1 MRTVVGCLFA
11 RYARRCVAVALASA
25 ASIVLVLQL
34 PVPPTR
40 ADDETAKPADTA
52 APRTAQAKISAT
64 IEFSLS
70 ALDRAIERRVPR
82 RLATF
87 DDRAARC
94 WHRRMLGREVDID
107 CVYSG
112 FVERTAAIS
121 LRAEHGRLVAAVPI
135 YGAVSGQG
143 LGRFARLL
151 HGAAEGQ
158 LMVYASARPRLR
170 PDWSVAL
177 DMSEGF
183 RWEAP
188 PVLRILGF
196 EINLS
201 RFVEPRVREQLARIE
216 ADAVAN
222 LRTLD
227 IRGKAETAW
236 RQAFT
241 PVKIFDSPEIWIQ
254 MTPQTVAFA
263 GLYAHGD
270 VLEGAVEMA
279 GLTETSIGAR
289 PPANAPTALPALGS
303 DITEP
308 GHFEVIL
315 PVDIAYDPI
324 RAKLQDAI
332 AAMDH
337 AGVGLR
343 DIKLQPSGDKL
354 QIGLNLAGPDADT
367 KDGQWVYLT
376 ATPRVDA
383 ASQTVQFPDIT
394 VTENSQP
401 ASSSSLAAAL
411 KDNAR
416 LQALQQQLQ
425 LGYKAALDQLIEAAN
440 TRLSRSLGNGFR
452 SEAHLASVGLA
463 NTELL
468 PQGLRLDFRVGGD
481 LKILYGS

>member
-1 MRTVVGCLFA
+1 MTRTGVYPFFGGSWRRFSFA
-11 RYARRCVAVALASA
+11 PALAA
-25 ASIVLVLQL
+25 LIVLVLQF
-34 PVPPTR
+34 PVQPAR
-40 ADDETAKPADTA
+40 ADDQAAKQADTT

-64 IEFSLS
+64 IEFSLA

-121 LRAEHGRLVAAVPI
+121 LRAEGGRLVAAVPI
-135 YGAVSGQG
+135 YGTVSGQG
-143 LGRFARLL
+143 IGRFARLL
-151 HGAAEGQ
+151 HGTAEGQ
-158 LMVYASARPRLR
+158 LMVYAGARPRLR

-188 PVLRILGF
+188 PILRILGF

-216 ADAVAN
+216 ADASAN
-222 LRTLD
+222 LRSLD
-227 IRGKAETAW
+227 IREKAETAW
-236 RQAFT
+236 REAFT
-241 PVKIFDSPEIWIQ
+241 PVKILDSPEVWIQ
-254 MTPQTVAFA
+254 MTPQTIAFA
-263 GLYAHGD
+263 GLRAHGD
-270 VLEGAVEMA
+270 VLAGAVEMA
-279 GLTETSIGAR
+279 GLTETSIGGQ
-289 PPANAPTALPALGS
+289 PAANTPTPLPALGS
-303 DITEP
+303 DVTEP
-308 GHFEVIL
+308 GRFEVIL
-315 PVDIAYDPI
+315 PVDIAYDPL

-332 AAMDH
+332 TAMNQ
-337 AGVGLR
+337 AGVSLR
-343 DIKLQPSGDKL
+343 DVKLQPSGDKL
-354 QIGLNLAGPDADT
+354 QIGLNLAGPDADA
-367 KDGQWVYLT
+367 KEGQWVYLT
-376 ATPRVDA
+376 ATPRIDA
-383 ASQTVQFPDIT
+383 DSQTVQFPDIT
-394 VTENSQP
+394 VTENSQSAP
-401 ASSSSLAAAL
+401 SSLAAGF
-411 KDNAR
+411 KDSAR

-425 LGYKAALDQLIEAAN
+425 LGYKAALKQIIEAAN

-452 SEAHLASVGLA
+452 SEAHLTSGGLA

-481 LKILYGS
+481 LKILYGL